1 MGTPPRGS
9 GFTQM
14 NALVS
19 VVVPF
24 FNEEENVPLVAER
37 VAAVF
42 ASLPDQDYECVFVND
57 ASVDGTRAALD
68 ALAAADD
75 HVRALHFVQNRGQS
89 AALIAGLRA
98 ARGEYLLTIDGD
110 LQNDPEDFPKVIELL
125 RDYDCV
131 CGYRANRQDTWVRR
145 VSSRVANRVRRAI
158 LNDGIRDTGCGTKG
172 FRRVCVPHFVCFN
185 GAHRYF
191 AVMVR
196 AAGLTLTECPVSHHP
211 RVHGTSKY
219 GVNNRLWRGIYDLVG
234 VGWLQKRYV
243 TYEVEGDSKE
253 LG

>member
-1 MGTPPRGS
+1 MSP
-9 GFTQM
+9 
-14 NALVS
+14 LVS

-24 FNEEENVPLVAER
+24 FDEEENVPLVAER
-37 VAAVF
+37 LAAVF
-42 ASLPDQDYECVFVND
+42 ASMPGQDYECVFVND
-57 ASVDGTRAALD
+57 ASTDGTREALD
-68 ALAAADD
+68 VLAADDD
-75 HVRALHFVQNRGQS
+75 HVRVLHFAQNRGQS
-89 AALIAGLRA
+89 AALIAGLRS
-98 ARGEYLLTIDGD
+98 ARGDYLLTIDGD
-110 LQNDPEDFPKVIELL
+110 LQNDPEDFPTVIELL
-125 RDYDCV
+125 AEYDCV
-131 CGYRANRQDTWVRR
+131 CGYRANRRDTWVRR

-172 FRRVCVPHFVCFN
+172 FRKSCVPHFVCFN

-243 TYEVEGDSKE
+243 RYEIERKGVE
-253 LG
+253 